1 MAPWPSHLETPL
13 NSLLS
18 MTMLEVNDRIS
29 LGLYSLQSL
38 PHFGGKLGVQGFT
51 IVTYLFKL
59 ETVNSFLSSNLWF
72 WVMKW
77 FLAADV
83 FFFFFLIILHISH
96 TQSLFPDVVHI
107 SHTQS
112 LFPDVVLK
120 YLYFIAFYQLVSLF
134 IGTTYLEWEAGTYTL
149 LILTL
154 VYFIHLT
161 HFTGY
166 FLFNPLKTPSSTAH
180 SLQVARHRISGL
192 YIHFYFCLQK
202 SQYNSEFLSLLLIS
216 YWK

>member
-1 MAPWPSHLETPL
+1 MAPWSSHLETPL

-18 MTMLEVNDRIS
+18 MTMLEVSDRIS

-38 PHFGGKLGVQGFT
+38 PHSGGKLGVQGFI

-59 ETVNSFLSSNLWF
+59 ETVNGFLSSNLWF
-72 WVMKW
+72 LVMKW

-83 FFFFFLIILHISH
+83 FFFFFIIL
-96 TQSLFPDVVHI
+96 HI

-120 YLYFIAFYQLVSLF
+120 YLYFIAFYQLVSLL
-134 IGTTYLEWEAGTYTL
+134 IGTTYLEWEASTYTL

-154 VYFIHLT
+154 VYFIDLT

-166 FLFNPLKTPSSTAH
+166 FLFNSLKTPSSTAH
-180 SLQVARHRISGL
+180 SR
-192 YIHFYFCLQK
+192 
-202 SQYNSEFLSLLLIS
+202 
-216 YWK
+216 

>member
-1 MAPWPSHLETPL
+1 MAPWSSHLETPL

-59 ETVNSFLSSNLWF
+59 ETVNGFLSSNLWF

-83 FFFFFLIILHISH
+83 FFFFFFYNFTHKTYPKFH
-96 TQSLFPDVVHI
+96 WDHLFRVG
-107 SHTQS
+107 SQ
-112 LFPDVVLK
+112 
-120 YLYFIAFYQLVSLF
+120 
-134 IGTTYLEWEAGTYTL
+134 
-149 LILTL
+149 
-154 VYFIHLT
+154 
-161 HFTGY
+161 
-166 FLFNPLKTPSSTAH
+166 
-180 SLQVARHRISGL
+180 
-192 YIHFYFCLQK
+192 YIHFIDFNLGLFYSFDTFYWIFFVQSFKNTIINC
-202 SQYNSEFLSLLLIS
+202 SQSTSS
-216 YWK
+216 